1 MRHINRNIIIG
12 VIPARYQST
21 RLPGKPLIKIGG
33 ISMIQRVYKQVEKS
47 KYISEIIVATDDK
60 RILNEVINFGGNAVM
75 TSKKHKS
82 GTDRIAEVVKNKKCD
97 IVVNIQCD
105 EPFIDPKII
114 DKAIKP
120 LIDDNTLN
128 VSTLAV
134 KFSNVEDLYNEGNV
148 KVVFDKDYN
157 ALYFSRAVIPFNRTD
172 SGNNLKKLKTIFKD
186 KKFYKHIGLYIFRK
200 RFLLNFA
207 KMKESYLEKTEF
219 LEQLR
224 ILENGERIKVVLTD
238 KDSLSVDT
246 KEDFKK
252 INTLLKH

>member
-1 MRHINRNIIIG
+1 LKKRNRNIILGI
-12 VIPARYQST
+12 IPARYQST

-33 ISMIQRVYKQVEKS
+33 TSMIRRVYKQVKKS
-47 KYISEIIVATDDK
+47 NYISEIIAATDDK
-60 RILNEVINFGGNAVM
+60 RILNEVTSFGGYAVM

-82 GTDRIAEVVKNKKCD
+82 GTDRITEVVKSKKCD

-105 EPFIDPKII
+105 EPFINPKII

-134 KFSNVEDLYNEGNV
+134 KFSSIKDLYDEGNV
-148 KVVFDKDYN
+148 KVVFDNNYN

-172 SGNNLKKLKTIFKD
+172 RGNNLKQLKTIPKE
-186 KKFYKHIGLYIFRK
+186 KKFYKHIGLYVYRK
-200 RFLLNFA
+200 RFLLKFA
-207 KMKESYLEKTEF
+207 RMKESYLEKTEL

-224 ILENGERIKVVLTD
+224 ILENGERIKVVLTN
-238 KDSLSVDT
+238 KDSFSIDT
-246 KEDFKK
+246 KDDLKK
-252 INTLLKH
+252 IKALLKH

>member
-1 MRHINRNIIIG
+1 MG

-33 ISMIQRVYKQVEKS
+33 ISMIKRVYKQVEKS
-47 KYISEIIVATDDK
+47 KHISEIIIATDDK
-60 RILNEVINFGGNAVM
+60 RILNEVISFGGNAVM

-172 SGNNLKKLKTIFKD
+172 SGNNLKKLKTISKD
-186 KKFYKHIGLYIFRK
+186 KKFYKHIGLYVYRK
-200 RFLLNFA
+200 RFLLKFA
-207 KMKESYLEKTEF
+207 RMKESYLEKTEK

-224 ILENGERIKVVLTD
+224 IIENGERIRVVLTN
-238 KDSLSVDT
+238 KDSLSIDT
-246 KEDFKK
+246 KNDLKK
-252 INTLLKH
+252 IKALLKH

>member
-1 MRHINRNIIIG
+1 
-12 VIPARYQST
+12 
-21 RLPGKPLIKIGG
+21 
-33 ISMIQRVYKQVEKS
+33 
-47 KYISEIIVATDDK
+47 
-60 RILNEVINFGGNAVM
+60 M

-157 ALYFSRAVIPFNRTD
+157 ALYFSRTVIPFNRTD
-172 SGNNLKKLKTIFKD
+172 SGNNLKKLKTISKD
-186 KKFYKHIGLYIFRK
+186 KKFYKHIGLYFYRK
-200 RFLLNFA
+200 RFLLKFA
-207 KMKESYLEKTEF
+207 KMKESYLEKTEL

-246 KEDFKK
+246 KEDLKK

>member
-1 MRHINRNIIIG
+1 MG

-33 ISMIQRVYKQVEKS
+33 ISMIKRVYKQVEKS
-47 KYISEIIVATDDK
+47 KHISEIIVATDDK

-172 SGNNLKKLKTIFKD
+172 SGNNLKKLKTISKD
-186 KKFYKHIGLYIFRK
+186 KKFYKHIGLYVYRK
-200 RFLLNFA
+200 RFLLKFA
-207 KMKESYLEKTEF
+207 RMKESYLEKTEK

-224 ILENGERIKVVLTD
+224 IIENGERIRVVLTN
-238 KDSLSVDT
+238 KDSLSIDT
-246 KEDFKK
+246 KNDLKK
-252 INTLLKH
+252 IKALLKH

>member
-1 MRHINRNIIIG
+1 M
-12 VIPARYQST
+12 V
-21 RLPGKPLIKIGG
+21 
-33 ISMIQRVYKQVEKS
+33 QRVYKQAEKS
-47 KYISEIIVATDDK
+47 KYISEIFVATDDK
-60 RILNEVINFGGNAVM
+60 RIMDEVISFGGNVVM

-82 GTDRIAEVVKNKKCD
+82 GTDRIAEIVKSKKCD

-120 LIDDNTLN
+120 LIDDIALN
-128 VSTLAV
+128 ISTLAIR
-134 KFSNVEDLYNEGNV
+134 FSNIEHLHDEGNV

-172 SGNNLKKLKTIFKD
+172 SGNNLIKLKTIPKD
-186 KKFYKHIGLYIFRK
+186 KRFYKHIGLYVYRK
-200 RFLLNFA
+200 RFLLKFTR
-207 KMKESYLEKTEF
+207 MKESYLEKIEK

-224 ILENGERIKVVLTD
+224 ILENCERIKVVLTD

-246 KEDFKK
+246 KEDLKK

>member
-1 MRHINRNIIIG
+1 MG

-33 ISMIQRVYKQVEKS
+33 ISMIKRVYKQVEKS
-47 KYISEIIVATDDK
+47 KHISEIIVATDDK
-60 RILNEVINFGGNAVM
+60 RILNEVINFGGNTVI

-172 SGNNLKKLKTIFKD
+172 SGNNLKKLKTISKD
-186 KKFYKHIGLYIFRK
+186 KKFYKHIGLYVYRK
-200 RFLLNFA
+200 RFLLKFA
-207 KMKESYLEKTEF
+207 RMKESYLEKTEK

-224 ILENGERIKVVLTD
+224 IIENGERIRVVLTN
-238 KDSLSVDT
+238 KDSLSIDT
-246 KEDFKK
+246 KNDLKK
-252 INTLLKH
+252 IKALLKH

>member
-1 MRHINRNIIIG
+1 MG

-33 ISMIQRVYKQVEKS
+33 ISMIKRVYKQVEKS
-47 KYISEIIVATDDK
+47 KHISEIIVATDDK

-148 KVVFDKDYN
+148 KVVFGKNYN

-172 SGNNLKKLKTIFKD
+172 SGNNLKKLKTISKD
-186 KKFYKHIGLYIFRK
+186 KKFYKHIGLYVYRK
-200 RFLLNFA
+200 RFLLKFA
-207 KMKESYLEKTEF
+207 RMKESYLEKTEK

-224 ILENGERIKVVLTD
+224 IIENGERIRVVLTN
-238 KDSLSVDT
+238 KDSLSIDT
-246 KEDFKK
+246 KNDLKK
-252 INTLLKH
+252 IKALLKH

>member
-1 MRHINRNIIIG
+1 M
-12 VIPARYQST
+12 
-21 RLPGKPLIKIGG
+21 IK
-33 ISMIQRVYKQVEKS
+33 RVYKQVEKS
-47 KYISEIIVATDDK
+47 KHISEIIVATDDK

-172 SGNNLKKLKTIFKD
+172 SGNNLKKLKTISKD
-186 KKFYKHIGLYIFRK
+186 KKFYKHIGLYVYRK
-200 RFLLNFA
+200 RFLLKFA
-207 KMKESYLEKTEF
+207 KMKESYLEKTEK

-224 ILENGERIKVVLTD
+224 MLENGEKIRVVLTN
-238 KDSLSVDT
+238 KDSLSIDT
-246 KEDFKK
+246 KNDLKK
-252 INTLLKH
+252 IKALLKH

>member
-1 MRHINRNIIIG
+1 M
-12 VIPARYQST
+12 V
-21 RLPGKPLIKIGG
+21 
-33 ISMIQRVYKQVEKS
+33 QRVYRQVARS

-60 RILNEVINFGGNAVM
+60 RILNEVTNFGGNAVM

-82 GTDRIAEVVKNKKCD
+82 GTDRIAEVVKSKKCD

-157 ALYFSRAVIPFNRTD
+157 ALYFSRAVIPFNRID
-172 SGNNLKKLKTIFKD
+172 SGNNLKKLKTISKD
-186 KKFYKHIGLYIFRK
+186 KKFYKHIGLYVYRK
-200 RFLLNFA
+200 RFLLKFA
-207 KMKESYLEKTEF
+207 KMKESYLEKTEL

-246 KEDFKK
+246 KEDLKK